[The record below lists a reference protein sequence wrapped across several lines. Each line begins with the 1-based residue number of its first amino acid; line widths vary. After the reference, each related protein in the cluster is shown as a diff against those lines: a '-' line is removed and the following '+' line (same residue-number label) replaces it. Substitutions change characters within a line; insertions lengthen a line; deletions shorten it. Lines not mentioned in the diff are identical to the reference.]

1 MTQAE
6 KQTYD
11 VIVIGGGVTGAGT
24 ARDCALR
31 GLRVLLLER
40 GDYNHGASGRNHGL
54 MHSGARYAV
63 TDPESARECVEE
75 NAILRRIASHC
86 IESTDGLFVTLPDD
100 DLSYQSTFVKA
111 CRQAGIKTEILTPS
125 LTLLLEPSL
134 NPQVQGAVR
143 VPDASIDPFALT
155 QANLVDAR
163 LHGAVTLCYHE
174 VTSLLVNGGRV
185 EGVQTLNKRTG
196 ESIDYH
202 AAVTI
207 NAAGIWGADLLRS
220 AGIEVQMFPAKGTML
235 IYAKRVN
242 NMVLNR
248 CRKPSNG
255 DILVPDGSVSVMGT
269 TSDRIAMD
277 TIDDLRVT
285 ESEVRLLVSEG
296 EKLVP
301 ALKQNRLLR
310 AFAGVR
316 PLIAL
321 DDDPEGRSISRGIV
335 CLDHASRDGMEGLIT
350 ISGGK
355 LITYRKMAEQATDL
369 ACRKLGVEASCTTA
383 TTPLPGSEEKK
394 SARDV
399 FSPSHKSNAAKR
411 HGTRANQIPSD
422 SPQDRTLICECE
434 HVSVGEVKYAIEQMN
449 AHDLVDLLRRTRL
462 GMGQCQSKSCACRTA
477 NLLAQLTGDPNRA
490 LRDLAA
496 LLDERWKGIKPIA
509 WGQTLRETQLTA
521 EIYQGLCGLD
531 KAINDQKEEQ
541 P

>member
-1 MTQAE
+1 M
-6 KQTYD
+6 
-11 VIVIGGGVTGAGT
+11 IGGGVTGAGT

-100 DLSYQSTFVKA
+100 DLSYQKTFVAA
-111 CRQAGIKTEILTPS
+111 CHQTGIKTEILTPS

-134 NPQVQGAVR
+134 SPQVQGAVR

-155 QANLVDAR
+155 QANLLDAR
-163 LHGAVTLCYHE
+163 LHGADTLSHHE
-174 VTSLLVNGGRV
+174 VTKLLVNNCRV
-185 EGVQTLNKRTG
+185 DGVCALNRRTG
-196 ESIDYH
+196 ETIDYH

-235 IYAKRVN
+235 IYAKRFN

-285 ESEVRLLVSEG
+285 DAEVRLLMSEG

-301 ALKQNRLLR
+301 SLRQNRLLR

-316 PLIAL
+316 PLIAS

-369 ACRKLGVEASCTTA
+369 ACRKLCMDVACTTA

-399 FSPSHKSNAAKR
+399 FSPAHKSTADKR
-411 HGTRANQIPSD
+411 HGTRANQIPHEL
-422 SPQDRTLICECE
+422 PQDRTLICECE
-434 HVSVGEVKYAIEQMN
+434 HVSVGELKYAIEQMH

-477 NLLAQLTGDPNRA
+477 NLMAWLTGDPMRA
-490 LRDLAA
+490 ERDLAA

-509 WGQTLRETQLTA
+509 WGQALREAQLTA
-521 EIYQGLCGLD
+521 AIYQGLCGLD
-531 KAINDQKEEQ
+531 KALGARKEEQ